1 MLSENTYSESRISAM
16 LHDAKV
22 RPSVNRMAVLAY
34 IANRKTHPTAEEL
47 FGALAEVYPSLS
59 RTTVYNSLHALV
71 AAGLVRELD
80 MDSVARYDLA
90 PQPAHSHF
98 VCERC
103 GKIFDMRLP
112 EGLERAVAPGFGVN
126 FVSLS
131 FKGLCPDCMKTI
143 HNQE

>member
-1 MLSENTYSESRISAM
+1 MTDERYTENMISKMLY
-16 LHDAKV
+16 DAKV

-34 IANRKTHPTAEEL
+34 IANGKTHPTADEL
-47 FGALAEVYPSLS
+47 YVALAAVYPSVS
-59 RTTVYNSLHALV
+59 RTTVYNSLHALID
-71 AAGLVRELD
+71 AGLVRELD
-80 MDSVARYDLA
+80 IDDVSRYDLA

-103 GKIFDMRLP
+103 GKIFDMGLP
-112 EGLERAVAPGFGVN
+112 EGLECVVAPGFGVS